1 MNSGHPCFALPKSF
15 LKSPVI
21 QIDHMVSQI
30 FSLLLKKWKPNVF
43 CFAPD
48 ALMGPSENIRA
59 CLCGRPSVLQL
70 FNTRCEAYYWT
81 NNWDFIQFRCS
92 ICSGST
98 SAWHLKCGIS
108 QPREIENYNIFL
120 PRLSLSLIAL
130 MNTRSAN
137 VLASSH
143 LYKMWGC
150 KNVKQRV
157 NFGECVAACI

>member
-1 MNSGHPCFALPKSF
+1 MDTHVLLYVNLSTNLQLCKLIIR
-15 LKSPVI
+15 LKSNLLI
-21 QIDHMVSQI
+21 ASDTKSE
-30 FSLLLKKWKPNVF
+30 SLNVF

-137 VLASSH
+137 VLGRARI
-143 LYKMWGC
+143 YTRCKVVKM
-150 KNVKQRV
+150 
-157 NFGECVAACI
+157 